1 MKKFGKLYI
10 AVVLLFVVLF
20 IASNLVFSRI
30 VKKNNDVS
38 GVMMNRMLTDIE
50 AQLEEDE
57 NGVYPT
63 DYIQKSIDRYVL
75 ENRGRY
81 IDEYGI
87 KYLPER
93 VYYIPTEEGD
103 SAVSLINKDGSADK
117 IWALNKNGH
126 IIGFVVFEF
135 SEKSYDSI
143 RILINICVL
152 VSMLITLLICIY
164 VGKVVLSPFERLS
177 EYPLRLSKNQ
187 LSDKLPES
195 KNRIF
200 GKFIWGIN
208 MLGDSLEN
216 DRKRIN
222 ELSRDHMTM
231 VTTIAHGIKTPVSNI
246 KLYSD
251 AIRRGLYQ
259 PDKKANE
266 NDALIAEKISRN
278 ADEVDSLVKELIE
291 KASRTVVDF
300 KPEIKTFYISELV
313 DFLKDEYGNRL
324 NLLSIPFKV
333 EMNNNVL
340 LASDKD
346 GVCRILTQLMENAI
360 KYGNGKGISVNLS
373 KEEDGFYFIVK
384 NKGNVLDDNEI
395 PYIFN
400 SFWRGSNADG
410 IGGSG
415 IGLFESREIAKG
427 LNGDIFV
434 KSDIDNMEME
444 FDVYLPL

>member
-1 MKKFGKLYI
+1 
-10 AVVLLFVVLF
+10 
-20 IASNLVFSRI
+20 
-30 VKKNNDVS
+30 
-38 GVMMNRMLTDIE
+38 
-50 AQLEEDE
+50 
-57 NGVYPT
+57 
-63 DYIQKSIDRYVL
+63 
-75 ENRGRY
+75 
-81 IDEYGI
+81 
-87 KYLPER
+87 
-93 VYYIPTEEGD
+93 
-103 SAVSLINKDGSADK
+103 
-117 IWALNKNGH
+117 
-126 IIGFVVFEF
+126 
-135 SEKSYDSI
+135 
-143 RILINICVL
+143 
-152 VSMLITLLICIY
+152 
-164 VGKVVLSPFERLS
+164 
-177 EYPLRLSKNQ
+177 
-187 LSDKLPES
+187 
-195 KNRIF
+195 
-200 GKFIWGIN
+200 
-208 MLGDSLEN
+208 
-216 DRKRIN
+216 
-222 ELSRDHMTM
+222 
-231 VTTIAHGIKTPVSNI
+231 VSNI

-373 KEEDGFYFIVK
+373 KEEDGYYFIVK

>member
-81 IDEYGI
+81 IDEYGS

-143 RILINICVL
+143 HILINICVL

-300 KPEIKTFYISELV
+300 KPEIKTFYISE
-313 DFLKDEYGNRL
+313 
-324 NLLSIPFKV
+324 
-333 EMNNNVL
+333 
-340 LASDKD
+340 
-346 GVCRILTQLMENAI
+346 
-360 KYGNGKGISVNLS
+360 
-373 KEEDGFYFIVK
+373 
-384 NKGNVLDDNEI
+384 
-395 PYIFN
+395 
-400 SFWRGSNADG
+400 
-410 IGGSG
+410 
-415 IGLFESREIAKG
+415 
-427 LNGDIFV
+427 
-434 KSDIDNMEME
+434 
-444 FDVYLPL
+444 